1 MKIEL
6 DSNPIYDAMLYEALL
21 DMESIT
27 EEMLECMD
35 LEMEILEEASA
46 KDAAAK
52 LKTKSLVSNK
62 SLLGRLMAF
71 IKRIIAA
78 AKGASAKFYKLYN
91 KWLQKAKENID
102 SVNFENL
109 AVTLDKNYI
118 ASEDKIK
125 SARNFILKV
134 DKFTLDKL
142 ACKTMDEFIKKPQ
155 LNKYV
160 DANGSL
166 AGGCKNYFRYGSA
179 KPRLTNVKITGQQL
193 KEVITGCIAY
203 CLDYETTLNSLN
215 GLSINVQNIMKTAE
229 SVANRNEKINNSMNN
244 NNNNNNTNGTTQE
257 SFFSELEE
265 TFINLEAYSP
275 FSINKNWNDILIE
288 AELNANQNNNQ
299 NNTQQDTGKPNV
311 TTGDDEAKKANPSGT
326 YKTQEQENEETVN
339 SLDQA
344 QTQTLTFLCKY
355 LQIVFAS
362 ALTVAEERYSTYIKL
377 IRYAL
382 SKSKFKYETNA
393 TQKGE
398 QDIIDKDQNKK

>member
-1 MKIEL
+1 
-6 DSNPIYDAMLYEALL
+6 
-21 DMESIT
+21 
-27 EEMLECMD
+27 
-35 LEMEILEEASA
+35 
-46 KDAAAK
+46 
-52 LKTKSLVSNK
+52 
-62 SLLGRLMAF
+62 
-71 IKRIIAA
+71 
-78 AKGASAKFYKLYN
+78 
-91 KWLQKAKENID
+91 
-102 SVNFENL
+102 
-109 AVTLDKNYI
+109 
-118 ASEDKIK
+118 
-125 SARNFILKV
+125 
-134 DKFTLDKL
+134 
-142 ACKTMDEFIKKPQ
+142 MDEFIKKPQ

-229 SVANRNEKINNSMNN
+229 SVANRNEKINSSM
-244 NNNNNNTNGTTQE
+244 NNNTNGTTQE